1 MAQIESF
8 LLDHTKVT
16 APYVRIA
23 GKEEQDNVKITK
35 YDLRLVQPNLEEI
48 PTGALHTL
56 EHLIATKLRDELE
69 GIIDISPMGCRT
81 GFYLILWG
89 EYDTATV
96 RDALANVLKFVTT
109 AKVADVPA
117 VSAKEC
123 GNYRDHSLFG
133 AQEYAKQILEK
144 GISSNPFSIE
154 K

>member
-1 MAQIESF
+1 MAQVESF

-23 GKEEQDNVKITK
+23 GNEKQDNVQITK

-96 RDALANVLKFVTT
+96 RDALTNVLKFVTT

-144 GISSNPFSIE
+144 GISSDPFVR

>member
-1 MAQIESF
+1 MTQVESF

-23 GKEEQDNVKITK
+23 GKEEQDNVQITK
-35 YDLRLVQPNLEEI
+35 YDLRFVQPNLEEI

-89 EYDTATV
+89 KYDTATV
-96 RDALANVLKFVTT
+96 RDALINVLKFVTAT
-109 AKVADVPA
+109 KVADVPA

-144 GISSNPFSIE
+144 GISSDPF
-154 K
+154 